1 MIVDDTPSYCKYLQT
16 LLERQNYQVVTAFSG
31 EKALEIINS
40 QKNISMVLLDYLLPN
55 MTGYDVIRHIRKQ
68 FTSSELPIIGISGQ
82 VDQKIPA
89 LILKSGANDFI
100 YKGFTVEEFYS
111 RVSNVMDLL
120 MRIQDLTNAAH
131 KDFLTGLYNRKYFY
145 TQANTL
151 VSYSDDNKQ
160 KIALA
165 MIDIDFFKKVNDLF
179 GHQIGDDILQKVA
192 DCLQE
197 HIRSDDIL
205 ARLGGEEFCVIF
217 SDMADDLIIERL
229 ENLRRSVEMISME
242 SADSIVKVTISI
254 GLKIRKSE
262 SLHDL
267 MAAADI
273 ALYQAKESG
282 RNRLVLAA
290 S

>member
-1 MIVDDTPSYCKYLQT
+1 M
-16 LLERQNYQVVTAFSG
+16 
-31 EKALEIINS
+31 
-40 QKNISMVLLDYLLPN
+40 
-55 MTGYDVIRHIRKQ
+55 
-68 FTSSELPIIGISGQ
+68 
-82 VDQKIPA
+82 
-89 LILKSGANDFI
+89 
-100 YKGFTVEEFYS
+100 
-111 RVSNVMDLL
+111 
-120 MRIQDLTNAAH
+120 
-131 KDFLTGLYNRKYFY
+131 
-145 TQANTL
+145 
-151 VSYSDDNKQ
+151 
-160 KIALA
+160 
-165 MIDIDFFKKVNDLF
+165 
-179 GHQIGDDILQKVA
+179 QKVA